1 MRSVHDFR
9 PLILALWFRL
19 MALAVVSL
27 VFYEALC
34 LTRGKAQG
42 WSFYLRATEVAY
54 EVLVRMVAAS
64 LAGLLIGTMAA
75 AAMVP
80 VLWYFQ
86 LRREQLVDR
95 VTKAAVVCAGFVIS
109 RYMLIT
115 LIQWSAGRS
124 SEAAIWWSG
133 KSSSYM
139 LVRISLAAFYVAFAA
154 AMCFP
159 HSRRVIVTSLD
170 PALTPSMTRRTAL
183 VTIAGAAG
191 LAVTEYA
198 FSKRLSLVNA
208 ALVSPRP
215 KSNFLL
221 ISFDALSAEDM
232 SLYGYPLS
240 TTPNIDAFARKATV
254 FTNFFSAS
262 TFTTPAI
269 ATILTGLY
277 PSESRVY
284 HLQGRVG
291 SENLE
296 RNFVHLLRAAGY
308 GTGAFMSNPYAHF
321 FVKDL
326 QNDFD
331 VLPEPTFQDG
341 GFAHLWKATVPLHR
355 GSGFGSRIEEY
366 MDLAKTWNYLNHTP
380 VDLPLRYPPEMSFRQ
395 ASQILTELPT
405 GFFLWVHVMAPH
417 SPYLPAPADQGR
429 FLPNTEPLTPAEKF
443 WHYWIRHYEP
453 NQQHLVDPWRLRY
466 DEFVA
471 TADRT
476 FGEFILAL
484 ENSGRLQDTT
494 VMLTADHGESFEGG
508 VFQHNSADL
517 TRPVIHVPLIIR
529 TPGQKE
535 NHTVTVTADQTSIA
549 PTILELAG
557 LVKPSWMRG
566 RSLVPWVKSDSPI
579 KDEGLAFT
587 QYVAKNSVF
596 KPLRQGTFGVI
607 DGEYEY
613 IVHLATQEGE
623 LRPLNEAHIWH
634 LDRTADNPGRA
645 EALRTV
651 LHERFPDVVQL
662 KAPALQ
668 SFTQAR

>member
-1 MRSVHDFR
+1 MRSGNDFR
-9 PLILALWFRL
+9 SLILTLWFRL

-27 VFYEALC
+27 VFYEALS

-42 WSFYLRATEVAY
+42 WSFYLSTAEVAY
-54 EVLVRMVAAS
+54 EALVRITAAS
-64 LAGLLIGTMAA
+64 LTGLLIGTMAA
-75 AAMVP
+75 AAIAP

-86 LRREQLVDR
+86 SRREQLVEW
-95 VTKAAVVCAGFVIS
+95 VTKAAVVCTVFVIS

-124 SEAAIWWSG
+124 NEAAIRWTAE
-133 KSSSYM
+133 SSSYPF
-139 LVRISLAAFYVAFAA
+139 VRISLVAFYVAFAA
-154 AMCFP
+154 AMWIP
-159 HSRRVIVTSLD
+159 RSRRVIVTSLD
-170 PALTPSMTRRTAL
+170 PALTQSMTRRTAL

-191 LAVTEYA
+191 LAATEYGV
-198 FSKRLSLVNA
+198 SKRLSPVNA
-208 ALVSPRP
+208 ALVPQRP

-232 SLYGYPLS
+232 SLYGYALP

-284 HLQGRVG
+284 HLEGRLG
-291 SENLE
+291 SEHRE
-296 RNFVHLLRAAGY
+296 RSFVHLLRAAGY
-308 GTGAFMSNPYAHF
+308 RTGAFMSNPYAYY

-326 QNDFD
+326 QNEFD
-331 VLPEPTFQDG
+331 VLPEPNFQG
-341 GFAHLWKATVPLHR
+341 GALEGLWKATAPLHR
-355 GSGFGSRIEEY
+355 ESGFGSRIEEY
-366 MDLAKTWNYLNHTP
+366 IDLGRAWNYLSQTP
-380 VDLPLRYPPEMSFRQ
+380 ADLPLRYPAEMSFRQ
-395 ASQILTELPT
+395 ASQILTELPA

-417 SPYLPAPADQGR
+417 VPYLPAPADQGR
-429 FLPNTEPLTPAEKF
+429 FLPSTMALTPEEKF
-443 WHYWIRHYEP
+443 WHYWTRHYEP

-476 FGEFILAL
+476 FGDFILAL

-508 VFQHNSADL
+508 VFQHSSAYL

-557 LVKPSWMRG
+557 LVKPGSMRG
-566 RSLVPWVKSDSPI
+566 RSLVPWVKSDPPI

-587 QYVAKNSVF
+587 QYFERNSVF
-596 KPLRQGTFGVI
+596 KPLQHGSIGLI
-607 DGEYEY
+607 DGQYQY
-613 IVHLATQEGE
+613 VYYLDTHKGE
-623 LRPLNEAHIWH
+623 LRPLDEAAIWN
-634 LDRTADNPGRA
+634 LDRSVENPARA
-645 EALRTV
+645 EALRAA
-651 LHERFPDVVQL
+651 LHRQFPDL
-662 KAPALQ
+662 I
-668 SFTQAR
+668 